1 MGIKFER
8 VKDVFSICSDKIK
21 VEFSKPQIQAH
32 DDYGYCKNEN
42 GILYYYYD
50 VDIYTKLNKKWK
62 KMLEIDTYDFPNL
75 INFKKILD
83 LFISRDI
90 DVNNYQ
96 KNFYNDGVICSTYNL
111 ETNGLGE
118 DFYSV
123 TCQYL
128 ENDGVKEKEY
138 YNVTIGKSLFI
149 DSSEVL
155 GVTFN
160 NLSYEELKTIYECVN
175 GFIQYSIDNKNK
187 IIIESNKKEI
197 SAWKIQGSKLYK
209 LKEDNSIEEIYIKG
223 DKIEDAIVLHGDIDS
238 KDFYSSKICDFVI
251 DDIKEDYIF
260 LSSGYEDNRG
270 KYNRKI
276 EIPTK
281 IDIKRLIYI
290 FNDVDDI
297 KLSYNEKDIGI
308 DFLYLLSD
316 IEKEEFKN
324 KDIDFLYNKWKEAI
338 LNRTWMCRKEHN
350 LPKRV
355 EDKGHH
361 ENVYASIRVIIKNIK
376 DILNDEN
383 FSNHEKVLK
392 NLNIIG

>member
-21 VEFSKPQIQAH
+21 VEFSEPQIQAH

-96 KNFYNDGVICSTYNL
+96 KNFYNDEVICSTYNL

-160 NLSYEELKTIYECVN
+160 NSSYEELKTIYECVN

-197 SAWKIQGSKLYK
+197 NAWKIQGSKLYK

-251 DDIKEDYIF
+251 DDIKEDDVFVFFKLVEVLLHRGPHAGIF
-260 LSSGYEDNRG
+260 FFDCENLSAAVIQTLVAFINLYYLSNRM
-270 KYNRKI
+270 I
-276 EIPTK
+276 
-281 IDIKRLIYI
+281 
-290 FNDVDDI
+290 
-297 KLSYNEKDIGI
+297 
-308 DFLYLLSD
+308 
-316 IEKEEFKN
+316 
-324 KDIDFLYNKWKEAI
+324 FLYNISSGKAA
-338 LNRTWMCRKEHN
+338 N
-350 LPKRV
+350 LKDLSREVVVLPNQKIP
-355 EDKGHH
+355 H
-361 ENVYASIRVIIKNIK
+361 KN
-376 DILNDEN
+376 
-383 FSNHEKVLK
+383 
-392 NLNIIG
+392 